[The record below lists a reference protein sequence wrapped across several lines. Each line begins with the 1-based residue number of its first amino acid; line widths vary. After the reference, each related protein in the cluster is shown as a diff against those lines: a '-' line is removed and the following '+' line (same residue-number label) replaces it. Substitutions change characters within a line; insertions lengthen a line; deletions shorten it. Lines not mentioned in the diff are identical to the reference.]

1 MSDAERM
8 AEQLRQR
15 IIDDAPK
22 LFAENARLRAERDAL
37 REDAE
42 RYRWLHQCFRRETA
56 VDRWHGAMW
65 DAHIHDPDCVGID
78 AAIDAAIEAARRE
91 R

>member
-8 AEQLRQR
+8 AERLRQW

-22 LFAENARLRAERDAL
+22 LFAEIERLRADRDAL
-37 REDAE
+37 REDAQ
-42 RYRWLHQCFRRETA
+42 RYRWLQQCFMRETA

-65 DAHIHDPDCVGID
+65 DSHIHDPDCVGLDAAID
-78 AAIDAAIEAARRE
+78 AAIDAARRE